1 VKVGENYGVP
11 RIYKP
16 IPGLPPEV
24 GNALTVFNANTLR
37 AAIIRD
43 LAQHPDGDTT
53 GNIAKRIGVDYRQ
66 VYVHIKTLEAEAL
79 VSAEG
84 EAGDRS
90 GQRIQYSINLG
101 RLREQGLVYMR
112 YLLGE

>member
-1 VKVGENYGVP
+1 M
-11 RIYKP
+11 
-16 IPGLPPEV
+16 
-24 GNALTVFNANTLR
+24 FNANTLR
-37 AAIIRD
+37 AAVIRD

-66 VYVHIKTLEAEAL
+66 VYTHIKTLEAEGL

-84 EAGDRS
+84 EVGDRN
-90 GQRIQYSINLG
+90 GQRVHYSLDLG
-101 RLREQGLVYMR
+101 RLKEQGLIYMQ